1 MTKEQLNM
9 YKELF
14 DWYENGN
21 YKKKVY
27 KLNNGQDVYVYYLR
41 NDDVCTTDIEDVLK
55 DIEWEMATIS
65 ER

>member
-27 KLNNGQDVYVYYLR
+27 KLNNGQDVYVYYLK
-41 NDDVCTTDIEDVLK
+41 NDDVCTTDIEDALTK
-55 DIEWEMATIS
+55 KQQEIPHF
-65 ER
+65 

>member
-21 YKKKVY
+21 YKKKGI
-27 KLNNGQDVYVYYLR
+27 N
-41 NDDVCTTDIEDVLK
+41 TF
-55 DIEWEMATIS
+55 
-65 ER
+65 

>member
-27 KLNNGQDVYVYYLR
+27 KLNNSQDVYVYYLR
-41 NDDVCTTDIEDVLK
+41 NDDICTTDIEDVLK
-55 DIEWEMATIS
+55 DIEEW
-65 ER
+65 